1 VCENLKLLAARRVN
15 FASQLKL
22 QQKGNRL
29 VSVLSL
35 EHIRRKTR
43 GLLRLT
49 RWKEYVVY
57 VTPLTA
63 FGAMLALRAT
73 DGSLDWRLL
82 VAIAANTL
90 AMAYAFMINDIV
102 DAPDDA
108 LEAERAARNPVT
120 CGEIS
125 IWEGWAAS
133 GVVAVAAI
141 GLYAL
146 LGVPA
151 LIAGVATLALSH
163 FYSWKPVRLKAYPI
177 TDIISHSLMLSGLLL
192 VVGFYCY
199 HHDLLA
205 IWSVVLAM
213 TLVSSY
219 GQLYNQLRDYE
230 MDRAAGLYNTTIML
244 GRRVTAVLMYATL
257 IAAAL
262 LLVYALVIGLIPW
275 WLIGIAVISVPL
287 IYLFRSRADARG
299 GTAADLSGTVQ
310 LQVLMAA
317 NVAVIVW
324 MIAQALGF

>member
-1 VCENLKLLAARRVN
+1 M
-15 FASQLKL
+15 
-22 QQKGNRL
+22 
-29 VSVLSL
+29 SVLSL
-35 EHIRRKTR
+35 EYIRRKTR
-43 GLLRLT
+43 GILRLT
-49 RWKEYVVY
+49 RWKEYVIY

-73 DGSLDWRLL
+73 GEALDWRLL
-82 VAIAANTL
+82 IAVAANTL
-90 AMAYAFMINDIV
+90 AVAYAFMINDIV

-125 IWEGWAAS
+125 IWEGWTAS
-133 GVVAVAAI
+133 GLVAVAAF

-146 LGVPA
+146 LGLPA
-151 LIAGVATLALSH
+151 LIVGTITLLLSH
-163 FYSWKPVRLKAYPI
+163 FYSWKPIRLKAYPV
-177 TDIISHSLMLSGLLL
+177 TDILSHSLMLSGLLL

-213 TLVSSY
+213 TLVSGY
-219 GQLYNQLRDYE
+219 GQLYNQVRDYD

-244 GRRVTAVLMYATL
+244 GKRITFVLMYAML
-257 IAAAL
+257 IGAAL
-262 LLVYALVIGLIPW
+262 LLVYALIIGLIPW
-275 WLIGIAVISVPL
+275 WLIGVAAVSIPL

-299 GTAADLSGTVQ
+299 GNAADLSGTVQ

-317 NVAVIVW
+317 NCAVIVW

>member
-1 VCENLKLLAARRVN
+1 M
-15 FASQLKL
+15 
-22 QQKGNRL
+22 
-29 VSVLSL
+29 SVVSL
-35 EHIRRKTR
+35 EYIRRKTR
-43 GLLRLT
+43 GILRLT
-49 RWKEYVVY
+49 RWKEYVIY

-73 DGSLDWRLL
+73 GEALDWRLL
-82 VAIAANTL
+82 VAVAANTL
-90 AMAYAFMINDIV
+90 AVAYAFMINDIV

-125 IWEGWAAS
+125 VWEGWTVS
-133 GVVAVAAI
+133 GVVAGAAF

-146 LGVPA
+146 LGLPA
-151 LIAGVATLALSH
+151 LIVGAITLLLSH
-163 FYSWKPVRLKAYPI
+163 FYSWKPVRLKAYPV
-177 TDIISHSLMLSGLLL
+177 TDILSHSLMLSGLLL

-213 TLVSSY
+213 TLVSGY
-219 GQLYNQLRDYE
+219 GQLYNQARDYE

-244 GRRVTAVLMYATL
+244 GKRLTFVLMYAML
-257 IAAAL
+257 IGAAL
-262 LLVYALVIGLIPW
+262 LLVYALIVGLIPW
-275 WLIGIAVISVPL
+275 WLIGVAVVSIPL

-299 GTAADLSGTVQ
+299 GNAADLSGTVQ

-317 NVAVIVW
+317 NCAVIVW

>member
-1 VCENLKLLAARRVN
+1 MLLVN
-15 FASQLKL
+15 PRL
-22 QQKGNRL
+22 QWK
-29 VSVLSL
+29 VLSVSAISL
-35 EHIRRKTR
+35 QRIRQKTR
-43 GLLRLT
+43 GIIRLT
-49 RWKEYVVY
+49 RWKEYVTY

-73 DGSLDWRLL
+73 ESALDWRLL

-90 AMAYAFMINDIV
+90 AVAYAFMINDIV

-108 LEAERAARNPVT
+108 LEEARAARNPVT

-125 IWEGWAAS
+125 IWEGWTVS
-133 GVVAVAAI
+133 GVVALGAL

-146 LGVPA
+146 LGLPA
-151 LIAGVATLALSH
+151 LITGVITLALSH

-177 TDIISHSLMLSGLLL
+177 TDVVSHSLMLSGLLL

-199 HHDLLA
+199 HHDLFA

-213 TLVSSY
+213 TLVSTY
-219 GQLYNQLRDYE
+219 GQLYNQVRDYD

-244 GRRVTAVLMYATL
+244 GKRVTFVLMYAAL
-257 IAAAL
+257 ITAAL
-262 LLVYALVIGLIPW
+262 LLVYALIIGLIPW
-275 WLIGIAVISVPL
+275 WLVGVVAISIPL

-299 GTAADLSGTVQ
+299 GNAVDLSGTVQ

-317 NVAVIVW
+317 NFAVIVW